1 MTQHRERPT
10 YRLRFETGIATHVGK
25 VRRVNEDSGVA
36 LPDLGVWAVADGMG
50 GHTDGQ
56 FASRTLTNELASTG
70 LAASPADQVARF
82 KDRVMA
88 GNHTIRQR
96 AQARGGA
103 TIGTTLAAMLAFDH
117 SYSCVWAG
125 DSRVYLLRN
134 GVLSQV
140 TKDHTEAQELVDSG
154 VLTREQAKTWPRRN
168 VITRAVGIF
177 EDPELEERTGD
188 LRPADTFVLC
198 SDGLTGHL
206 SDEEIATMA
215 YRLRPQQ
222 ACDALIEA
230 TLERGATDNVTVIVV
245 RCHATEPT
253 VALDITGAR
262 PVQPS

>member
-1 MTQHRERPT
+1 VTQRERPT
-10 YRLRFETGIATHVGK
+10 YRLSFETGIATHVGK
-25 VRRVNEDSGVA
+25 VRQANEDSGVA

-50 GHTDGQ
+50 GHEDGQ
-56 FASRTLTNELASTG
+56 FASRTLTKDIASTG
-70 LAASPADQVARF
+70 LAVSAADQKARF
-82 KDRVMA
+82 KDRVMR
-88 GNHTIRQR
+88 GNDTIRQH
-96 AQARGGA
+96 AEARGGA

-117 SYSCVWAG
+117 SYACIWAG

-140 TKDHTEAQELVDSG
+140 TKDHTEAQELVDNG

-177 EDPELEERTGD
+177 EDPELEERCGD
-188 LRPADTFVLC
+188 IKPADTFLLC

-206 SDEEIATMA
+206 SDEEIAATA

-245 RCHATEPT
+245 RAHATEPT
-253 VALDITGAR
+253 VPPPFHG
-262 PVQPS
+262 VQPVKTS

>member
-1 MTQHRERPT
+1 VTQHRERPT

-117 SYSCVWAG
+117 SYCCIWAG

-134 GVLSQV
+134 GVMSQV
-140 TKDHTEAQELVDSG
+140 TRDHTQAQTLVDNG
-154 VLTREQAKTWPRRN
+154 VLTREQARTWPRRN
-168 VITRAVGIF
+168 VITRAIGIF
-177 EDPELEERTGD
+177 EDPELEECSGD
-188 LRPADTFVLC
+188 MKPLDTFLLC

-206 SDEEIATMA
+206 SDEEICSKAA
-215 YRLRPQQ
+215 SLSPQE

-230 TLERGATDNVTVIVV
+230 TLERGASDNVTVIIV

-253 VALDITGAR
+253 VPLHSSS
-262 PVQPS
+262 PSAS